1 MNADYCKANPD
12 AAARIIRSL
21 KQENDELRA
30 ALSKAKAC
38 LKLEG
43 YKATSTFIVEIDALL
58 RK

>member
-1 MNADYCKANPD
+1 MNADCCKANPD
-12 AAARIIRSL
+12 TAARCIRSL

-43 YKATSTFIVEIDALL
+43 YKATSAFIVEIDALL